1 MEAYKRLSLGLVF
14 LLLSCQSEV
23 RSDKSQ
29 IKEQVERETILLEID
44 SDRSN
49 SSLPR
54 SIKISMKL
62 YNPQDLK
69 VKAGDKVK
77 AGQVIGDR
85 SIDRNKLLYQKSQLE
100 RELLNLSIDSLY
112 VPIMPIGN
120 LPEPNY
126 QLEETNISLAEN
138 RLNDARLKVNDRL
151 DKISKLRSI
160 KEKSELRSQKS
171 GVTNAKL
178 VRDRKNLKLNNNF
191 KPLPSDLTNEASL
204 TDYLAYKDIE
214 AIIAHEQAI
223 ARQLQTK
230 VREAAIKVDLAKAKL
245 AKAKQDRRY
254 QEYLHQLELYKRS
267 VNLSY
272 QKLELAKQEDK
283 LTYQASQLKSQIQQ
297 LEIQISQLAEVKSPY
312 DGTIKKVKWA
322 GQSDNVINVVVTLAV
337 QDISETSSLSQ

>member
-1 MEAYKRLSLGLVF
+1 MEAYKRISLGLVF

-29 IKEQVERETILLEID
+29 IKEQVERETIPLEID

-120 LPEPNY
+120 LPTPNY

-138 RLNDARLKVNDRL
+138 RLNDARLKVSDRL
-151 DKISKLRSI
+151 DKISKLRSL
-160 KEKSELRSQKS
+160 KS
-171 GVTNAKL
+171 
-178 VRDRKNLKLNNNF
+178 NN
-191 KPLPSDLTNEASL
+191 KIDL
-204 TDYLAYKDIE
+204 DK
-214 AIIAHEQAI
+214 IIQHEQSLLANLE
-223 ARQLQTK
+223 AK
-230 VREAAIKVDLAKAKL
+230 VREAAIKVDLAKARL

-272 QKLELAKQEDK
+272 QKLELAKQFDK